1 MNPNILII
9 DPQTLHF
16 CLYLY
21 GFKGSLKWTMRV
33 RESYNRDVY
42 ELRGIRLLSTEFEF
56 DQDFSL

>member
-33 RESYNRDVY
+33 RESLIIETYM
-42 ELRGIRLLSTEFEF
+42 S
-56 DQDFSL
+56 